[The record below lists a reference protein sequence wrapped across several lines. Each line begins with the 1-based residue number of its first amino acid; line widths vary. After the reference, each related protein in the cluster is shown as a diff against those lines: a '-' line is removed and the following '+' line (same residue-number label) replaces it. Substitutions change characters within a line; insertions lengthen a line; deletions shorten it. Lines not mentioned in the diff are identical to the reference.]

1 VKLFCEIAQ
10 ANHISNI
17 FNVISTCQR
26 TRSMLQTAIIGRIIV
41 DKNYVQFKSNIAINQ
56 QDK

>member
-1 VKLFCEIAQ
+1 
-10 ANHISNI
+10 
-17 FNVISTCQR
+17 
-26 TRSMLQTAIIGRIIV
+26 MLQTAIIGRIIV